1 MRCLVVLLVLLA
13 GCGARPRPT
22 RVSALGDSHT
32 TGGRYL
38 AEVHRQ
44 LGVDGEAIGLVGQ
57 GARVISERMPDV
69 LDDAPTH
76 VIVQAGVNDLAS
88 GRSLAH
94 IQTHLTRMY
103 RAARAAGAVVI
114 AIPVLPWA
122 TYLDRR
128 RFRARKGALL
138 EQTRAI
144 NAWMAAQRAA
154 GVIDVLVD
162 VAELGADD
170 GPLDPRFARADGLHL
185 NAAGQRA
192 LGAAIARALAGGS
205 AGSR

>member
-1 MRCLVVLLVLLA
+1 MRCLIAVLLLLA
-13 GCGARPRPT
+13 GCGTSPRPT
-22 RVSALGDSHT
+22 RISALGDSHT
-32 TGGRYL
+32 TNGRYL

-57 GARVISERMPDV
+57 GARVIAKRLPDV

-88 GRSLAH
+88 GRSLKH
-94 IQTHLTRMY
+94 IRQHLTRMY
-103 RAARAAGAVVI
+103 QAIHAAHAQVV

-122 TYLDRR
+122 AYLDRP
-128 RFRARKGALL
+128 RFRARKVELL

-144 NAWMAAQRAA
+144 NDWMAAQHAA

-162 VAELGADD
+162 ASVLGPDD
-170 GPLDPRFARADGLHL
+170 GPLDPQFARKDGLHL
-185 NAAGQRA
+185 SADGQRA
-192 LGAAIARALAGGS
+192 LGRAVAEAIRAR
-205 AGSR
+205 